1 MSISGIGSKTSLN
14 IQALVDMRAQLDDLQ
29 RQLGTG
35 RKSNTYAGL
44 GLDRGLTV
52 GLRSQLS
59 AITSYNSSI
68 NTLSV
73 RMQLAQTTLT
83 QIDSSVRTVKSS
95 MLSSRFVTNQSGQTN
110 DQTTALGQVD
120 QILGILN
127 TRDGDQYIYSG
138 QSPDQPA
145 VDSLDHIMNG
155 IGTRA
160 GLKQIIAER
169 NQADLGS
176 NGLGRLV
183 IPAPSASPARMV
195 GNGATLAPDQPAIL
209 AGANDVSSLISAG
222 GNLVVNGTT
231 VAIAPGAGATA
242 IRDAIN
248 TQVAGVTAAINSSN
262 QLVLTSADATTPV
275 DIGAGTS
282 ANLLT
287 EIGLSV
293 GITNPTNLLTQ
304 GAVANNDTLVLTV
317 GVSPPLTI
325 VFGSGPGQVSTIA
338 QLATALQGLAGGIA
352 SVDTTNGNITIS
364 ALNTTDSIAVTG
376 TATAA
381 NFGLTGS
388 AAPTPNTRVSL
399 SEDVAGSVFGLKLA
413 GVTSTLAGANVIGPS
428 GTPPGISADI
438 QANPNPGDQLKVT
451 FNLPDGTTDSVTL
464 VATTVSPAG
473 AGQFTI
479 GATPAATAGNLQAAL
494 TAAVSTLAQT
504 SLSAASAIAASHNF
518 FDVDAAHPPLRVS
531 GPPSTATSLVQDAAN
546 TVMWYTGEAGST
558 PARSTAVTRVDS
570 AISVSYGMRA
580 NEQGIR
586 APLENLAVFAA
597 MSFSSTDPNA
607 QGRYA
612 ALTQRIGIN
621 LDGQQ
626 GAQKI
631 SDIEAEIAGAQTTMA
646 TAKDR
651 HQQTSAA
658 LTDLLQTVEG
668 APQEQVAAELLA
680 LQTNLQASLQTTAML
695 AKTTI
700 LNYL

>member
-1 MSISGIGSKTSLN
+1 MLN
-14 IQALVDMRAQLDDLQ
+14 
-29 RQLGTG
+29 
-35 RKSNTYAGL
+35 
-44 GLDRGLTV
+44 
-52 GLRSQLS
+52 
-59 AITSYNSSI
+59 
-68 NTLSV
+68 
-73 RMQLAQTTLT
+73 
-83 QIDSSVRTVKSS
+83 
-95 MLSSRFVTNQSGQTN
+95 SRYVTNQSGQTT
-110 DQTTALGQVD
+110 DQTTALGQLD

-145 VDSLDHIMNG
+145 VNSLDHIMNG
-155 IGTRA
+155 VGGRA
-160 GLKQIIAER
+160 GLKQVIAER

-195 GNGATLAPDQPAIL
+195 GSGAALAPDQPAIL
-209 AGANDVSSLISAG
+209 AGTADVSSLSSAG
-222 GNLVVNGTT
+222 GNLVINGTT
-231 VAIAPGAGATA
+231 VAIAPGADAAT

-248 TQVAGVTAAINSSN
+248 TNVSGVTASINTSN
-262 QLVLTSADATTPV
+262 QLVLTSVDAMTPV

-293 GITNPTNLLTQ
+293 ATTNPTNLLTQ

-317 GVSPPLTI
+317 GANPPLTI
-325 VFGSGPGQVSTIA
+325 TFGPGPGQVSTIA
-338 QLATALQGLAGGIA
+338 QLATALQGLAGGTA

-364 ALNTTDSIAVTG
+364 ALNTTNSIAVTG

-388 AAPTPNTRVSL
+388 ASPTPDTRVSL
-399 SEDVAGSVFGLKLA
+399 SEDVAGSVFGFKLA
-413 GVTSTLAGANVIGPS
+413 NVTSTLTGANVVGPS
-428 GTPPGISADI
+428 GTPPSISADI
-438 QANPNPGDQLKVT
+438 QSNPNPGDQLKVT
-451 FNLPDGTTDSVTL
+451 FNLPDGTTNSVTL
-464 VATTVSPAG
+464 TATTTSPAG
-473 AGQFTI
+473 TGQFTI
-479 GATPAATAGNLQAAL
+479 GATPAATAANLQAAL
-494 TAAVSTLAQT
+494 TSAVGTLAQT
-504 SLSAASAIAASHNF
+504 SLSAASAITASHDF
-518 FDVDAAHPPLRVS
+518 FDVDAANPPLRVS
-531 GPPSTATSLVQDAAN
+531 GPPFTATSLVPDATN
-546 TVMWYTGEAGST
+546 TVVWYTGEAGGT

-586 APLENLAVFAA
+586 APIENIAAFAA
-597 MSFSSTDPNA
+597 MSFSSADPNA
-607 QGRYA
+607 KGRYA

-626 GAQKI
+626 GMQKI
-631 SDIEAEIAGAQTTMA
+631 SDIEAEIAGAQTTMT

-695 AKTTI
+695 AKTSI
-700 LNYL
+700 LNYI